1 MSSEALIFLT
11 GLSVA
16 IGAALLGIFVIFRRM
31 ALVVDSLSHVALP
44 GLALGLL
51 YEFNPF
57 WGALLALVAAV
68 FIILFIEERTG
79 LATETVVGILFVT
92 ALAIGTILTPEE
104 DILEALFGSLEKVSS
119 FDFWLALGGV
129 GIVTFLVFYF
139 FPAFIRMS
147 VSRELA
153 QAEGLSARRLHI
165 LFLLLFALLIA
176 VGVKIA
182 GSLLMGALI
191 ILPAATAKNLTRTIK
206 SLAFLSIILATLGVL
221 AGLYLSSSFALP
233 PGPMIILVNVVF
245 FLATLLL
252 KR

>member
-1 MSSEALIFLT
+1 MPAEATIFLT

-16 IGAALLGIFVIFRRM
+16 VGAALLGIFVIFRRM

-44 GLALGLL
+44 GLALAFL

-57 WGALLALVAAV
+57 LGALFALASAV

-92 ALAIGTILTPEE
+92 ALAIGTILMPGEE
-104 DILEALFGSLEKVSS
+104 ILEALFGSLENISS
-119 FDFWLALGGV
+119 FDFWLALGGA
-129 GIVTFLVFYF
+129 GIVIFLVSYF

-153 QAEGLSARRLHI
+153 QAEGISAKRLHLI
-165 LFLLLFALLIA
+165 FLLLFALLIA

-206 SLAFLSIILATLGVL
+206 SLAFLSVVLAILGVL
-221 AGLYLSSSFALP
+221 GGIYLANSLALP
-233 PGPMIILVNVVF
+233 PGPMIILANVAF
-245 FLATLLL
+245 FLITLAL